1 VLYFCVLRF
10 SSRVKHT
17 WSCDRPTLDYLMLRS
32 GAGGS
37 HARVH
42 LGPGVIE
49 TGGVGAVAAFIVDYD
64 VLPGQT
70 GLRMGAGVRL
80 L

>member
-1 VLYFCVLRF
+1 
-10 SSRVKHT
+10 
-17 WSCDRPTLDYLMLRS
+17 MLRS

-49 TGGVGAVAAFIVDYD
+49 TGGVGAVAAFIVDCD